1 MPMLW
6 EPRMITFKVADFE
19 NVKSF
24 YKAVL
29 SLRIIEDEPD
39 LFVTFEL
46 GGIKLRLEH
55 DYNLKLPENF
65 GISSQIIFSVR
76 SIRDILEVLHKLNVD
91 YMLDELPDGKHLD
104 IVDPEGRMITFI
116 SKF

>member
-1 MPMLW
+1 MHMLW
-6 EPRMITFKVADFE
+6 EPRIITFKVADFE
-19 NVKSF
+19 TVKSF

-39 LFVTFEL
+39 LYVTFDL

-55 DYNLKLPENF
+55 DYRMELPEGF
-65 GISSQIIFSVR
+65 GKSTQLIFSVR
-76 SIRDILEVLHKLNVD
+76 STKDILEVLHKLNVD

-104 IVDPEGRMITFI
+104 IADPEGRIITFI